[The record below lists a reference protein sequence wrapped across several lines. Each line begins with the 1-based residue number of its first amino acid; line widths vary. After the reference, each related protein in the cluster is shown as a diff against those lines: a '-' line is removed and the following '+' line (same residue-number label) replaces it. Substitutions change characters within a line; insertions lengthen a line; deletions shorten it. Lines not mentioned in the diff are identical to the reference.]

1 MVLVETQLTANEV
14 LRAFLHDEPF
24 LFLGA
29 AFITVGIVSAAFCI
43 LRRRFDTLLLCFA
56 AFAFLYGQRLWMQST
71 LLHLTVTN
79 SGFFGRLQAG
89 IDPLVPIP
97 AFLFFQAVGFLGR
110 IGKILITASCL
121 VFLGLGVAAF
131 ALGYLPQIHAINNL
145 IVVAALLTMMVR
157 SLRRGPAGRDDAV
170 IRSGVLCFAAF
181 SLWENTIGTYWLRV
195 KVEPYGFAILL
206 ACLGYVAARK
216 TMERDKALGDIQIE
230 LDLAKRIQL
239 SLLPAEFPSSAHFRV
254 AARYVPMTSVAGD
267 LYDFLVAD
275 SSQAGLLIAD
285 VSGHGVPAA
294 LIASMVKMAAISQ
307 RPNAADP
314 ARLLAGMN
322 AALCG
327 NTQNEYV
334 TAAYVH
340 LDAQAGELRYAA
352 AGHPPMLLMRNG
364 VVTEIAEN
372 GMLLAALEDASFSST
387 SRRIEAGDRIVLY
400 TDGILEARS
409 SAGKMFGDE
418 ALHEAVRESAALAPA
433 GAADRIV
440 EQVRAWAKTQDDDL
454 TLLVCDFLGGAQV
467 AGA

>member
-1 MVLVETQLTANEV
+1 MILVDTQLTANEV
-14 LRAFLHDEPF
+14 LRTFLHDEPF
-24 LFLGA
+24 LFLGS
-29 AFITVGIVSAAFCI
+29 AFITVGLVSAAFCI
-43 LRRRFDTLLLCFA
+43 LRRRFDSLLLCFA
-56 AFAFLYGQRLWMQST
+56 AFAFLYGQRLWLQST
-71 LLHLTVTN
+71 VLHLTLPN
-79 SGFFGRLQAG
+79 IDFFERMRAA

-97 AFLFFQAVGFLGR
+97 AFLFFQASGFLGR
-110 IGKILITASCL
+110 TGKIIITALCL
-121 VFLGLGVAAF
+121 VFLGLAVATF

-145 IVVAALLTMMVR
+145 IVVGALLSMVVR
-157 SLRRGPAGRDDAV
+157 SLRRRSLGRDHAV
-170 IRSGVLCFAAF
+170 IRGGLLCFAAF
-181 SLWENTIGTYWLRV
+181 SLWENTIGTYWLPM

-206 ACLGYVAARK
+206 ACLGYVAARR
-216 TMERDKALGDIQIE
+216 TVERDKALGDIRIE
-230 LDLAKRIQL
+230 LELAQRIQL
-239 SLLPAEFPSSAHFRV
+239 SLLPAAFPDSAYFRV

-275 SSQAGLLIAD
+275 ANQAGLLIAD

-340 LDAQAGELRYAA
+340 LDAQASELRYAA
-352 AGHPPMLLMRNG
+352 AGHPPMLLMRKG

-372 GMLLAALEDASFSST
+372 GMLLAAVEDASFSST
-387 SRRIEAGDRIVLY
+387 SRRIVAGDRIVLY

-409 SAGKMFGDE
+409 SAGRMFGDE
-418 ALHEAVRESAALAPA
+418 ALHEAVRESAQMAPVD
-433 GAADRIV
+433 AAERIV
-440 EQVRAWAKTQDDDL
+440 AQVQAWAKTQDDDL

-467 AGA
+467 SGT